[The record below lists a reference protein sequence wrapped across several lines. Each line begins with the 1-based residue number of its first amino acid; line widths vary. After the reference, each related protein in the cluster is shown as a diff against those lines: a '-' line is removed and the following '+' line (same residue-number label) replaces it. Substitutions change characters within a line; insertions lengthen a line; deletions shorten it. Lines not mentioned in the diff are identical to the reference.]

1 MTKKISVIVNF
12 HNSEKYIKECIN
24 SILCQTYENLEII
37 LWDNCSDDKS
47 IEIVK
52 GFKDNRI
59 KYFYNNKKDS
69 LYNAR
74 NKAIKASSGELIA
87 FLDSDDWWEENYL
100 SSRQE
105 SFNNEKYDYFYSNT
119 NLVFDKKKLKKK
131 LYRNRNL
138 PSGKIYEDLSKD
150 YFIIISG
157 VIFRKNLFIKFGN
170 FNEKFNI
177 IGDYDFLMKIAEH
190 SIAHALNLP
199 LINYRVHYN
208 NYSSLNK
215 KMFYLEYKEW
225 FNSNLLK
232 KDNKSF
238 QKYINYFQKKL
249 TSLEISFLLNEKK
262 SLNLLKKILYHNDFV
277 EKIKFLIL
285 FLIPQRYYNFLKK
298 IF

>member
-1 MTKKISVIVNF
+1 M
-12 HNSEKYIKECIN
+12 
-24 SILCQTYENLEII
+24 
-37 LWDNCSDDKS
+37 
-47 IEIVK
+47 
-52 GFKDNRI
+52 
-59 KYFYNNKKDS
+59 
-69 LYNAR
+69 
-74 NKAIKASSGELIA
+74 
-87 FLDSDDWWEENYL
+87 
-100 SSRQE
+100 
-105 SFNNEKYDYFYSNT
+105 
-119 NLVFDKKKLKKK
+119 
-131 LYRNRNL
+131 
-138 PSGKIYEDLSKD
+138 
-150 YFIIISG
+150 
-157 VIFRKNLFIKFGN
+157 IFRRNIFIKFGN

-199 LINYRVHYN
+199 LINYRVHFN

-215 KMFYLEYKEW
+215 EMFYLEYKEW

-285 FLIPQRYYNFLKK
+285 FLFLKDTI